1 MNTFIN
7 SVINSNSN
15 FNSYFSNYI
24 NNTKKHEEVLDPF
37 CSIIKLGLLSFKP
50 DKTKISITNN
60 SILYQEPSLIQSA
73 IRWKNGDKREHIHNL
88 YNPINKFLLW
98 YDINDEKIRYILQ
111 TAKNGLHK
119 LVDCYNNSDSVTI
132 HSLQYYIKV
141 IDNSL
146 NNIDNNDNN
155 TISDTDIYHIKLNHL
170 WDQNQINI
178 IFNMLSE
185 ISILNDINHKLI
197 YINALE
203 YIINEKEKI
212 VHNIV
217 NKISTTL

>member
-1 MNTFIN
+1 MNTFLN
-7 SVINSNSN
+7 SVINSN
-15 FNSYFSNYI
+15 FNSYISNYI
-24 NNTKKHEEVLDPF
+24 NNNTNGHEEVLDPF
-37 CSIIKLGLLSFKP
+37 CSMIKLGLLSFKP

-60 SILYQEPSLIQSA
+60 AILYQEPSLIQSA

-119 LVDCYNNSDSVTI
+119 LVDCYNNLDSVTI

-170 WDQNQINI
+170 WDNNQINI
-178 IFNMLSE
+178 IYNMLSE
-185 ISILNDINHKLI
+185 ITILNDTNQRLI

-203 YIINEKEKI
+203 YIINEKEKL

>member
-1 MNTFIN
+1 MNTFFN
-7 SVINSNSN
+7 SVINTKI
-15 FNSYFSNYI
+15 NSYIKNYI
-24 NNTKKHEEVLDPF
+24 TNTKEHEEVLDPF

-98 YDINDEKIRYILQ
+98 FNIDDEKIRYILE
-111 TAKNGLHK
+111 TAKNGLYK
-119 LVDCYNNSDSVTI
+119 LVDCYNNLDSVTI
-132 HSLQYYIKV
+132 HSLQYYIKL

-146 NNIDNNDNN
+146 NNKEKKENN
-155 TISDTDIYHIKLNHL
+155 ISDSDIYYIKLNFL
-170 WDQNQINI
+170 WDESQINI
-178 IFNMLSE
+178 IYNMLLE
-185 ISILNDINHKLI
+185 INKLNNTDQKLI

-203 YIINEKEKI
+203 YIINEKEEI

-217 NKISTTL
+217 NKVSTTL

>member
-1 MNTFIN
+1 MNTFFN
-7 SVINSNSN
+7 SVINTN
-15 FNSYFSNYI
+15 FNSYIKNYI
-24 NNTKKHEEVLDPF
+24 THTNDHEEVLDPF

-60 SILYQEPSLIQSA
+60 SILYQEPSIIQSA

-88 YNPINKFLLW
+88 HNPINKFLLW
-98 YDINDEKIRYILQ
+98 FDIDDEKIRYILE
-111 TAKNGLHK
+111 TSRNGLHK
-119 LVDCYNNSDSVTI
+119 LVDCYNNLDSVTI
-132 HSLQYYIKV
+132 HSLQYYIKL

-146 NNIDNNDNN
+146 NNNNKENN
-155 TISDTDIYHIKLNHL
+155 NISNSDIYYIKLNHL
-170 WDQNQINI
+170 WDESQINI
-178 IFNMLSE
+178 VYNMLLE
-185 ISILNDINHKLI
+185 IYKLDDKKHKFI

-217 NKISTTL
+217 NKVSTTL